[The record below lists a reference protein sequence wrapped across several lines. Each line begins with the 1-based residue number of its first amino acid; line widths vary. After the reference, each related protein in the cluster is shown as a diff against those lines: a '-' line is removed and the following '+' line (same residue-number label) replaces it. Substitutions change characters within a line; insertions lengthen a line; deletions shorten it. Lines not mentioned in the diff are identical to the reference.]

1 MLASLRKDL
10 EMPTE
15 DERGD
20 ICIAYCPE
28 RVLPGNML
36 HELQFNDRIIGG
48 ISSCG
53 EAARRFYKNFTNGG
67 VTLQT
72 AELLNWQN

>member
-1 MLASLRKDL
+1 MVIIESTSPVGTTEHVKDMLASLRKDL

-28 RVLPGNML
+28 RVLPGNIL
-36 HELQFNDRIIGG
+36 HELQELAFWGKDLGILERI
-48 ISSCG
+48 
-53 EAARRFYKNFTNGG
+53 R
-67 VTLQT
+67 
-72 AELLNWQN
+72 